1 MSLPDRPDR
10 SLRAQLIELEGHWST
25 VARRLLSR
33 RWAEPSLDIT
43 HPQYYA
49 LHHVCGHKSISVAE
63 LAAELQVHEAVA
75 GRVVDR
81 LARAGLVQRR
91 LKPDDRRS
99 ILVEATRH
107 GREVLANVR
116 RVRFDELSKL
126 LGSLDGV
133 EREELIRLFRKMADS
148 P

>member
-1 MSLPDRPDR
+1 
-10 SLRAQLIELEGHWST
+10 LIELEGYWSN

-49 LHHVCGHKSISVAE
+49 LHHVCGRKTISVAE
-63 LAAELQVHEAVA
+63 LAAELRLHEAVA
-75 GRVVDR
+75 ARVVDR

-91 LKPDDRRS
+91 LKADDRRT

-116 RVRFDELSKL
+116 RLRFDELSKV